1 MPIKPENR
9 HRYPKDWPQI
19 RERILARAGHRCEHP
34 GCLARQYS
42 IGIWH
47 RPDGGAHQ
55 WAEQY
60 EPPAT
65 YAEARTIAAE
75 AWWEVQHLGGDKL
88 TIIVLTIAHLDHQ
101 PENCDEDNLRAL
113 CQRHHLAHD
122 HAHHQANAAATRRA
136 GKAIGD
142 LFEAAP

>member
-9 HRYPKDWPQI
+9 HRYPADWHAI
-19 RERILARAGHRCEHP
+19 RERILQRAGHRCEHP